1 MSLRMDKVNSEMQR
15 EIAKI
20 IDTEFRNKTGLI
32 TVNKVDTSPDFKVAK
47 VYISMLG
54 VQSKKNEILRLKK
67 ASGFIRSRIAKMMQ
81 LRRTPELIFV
91 FDESI
96 EYGIKMDRLM
106 NDIQAEILRNEE
118 KENNE

>member
-15 EIAKI
+15 EIARI